1 MRYSNIE
8 FLIAT
13 AFFVLMLYVGLQS
26 GSSSTEYDPAHG
38 RGGLS
43 YLLYNVVPNLSL
55 VVITYSA
62 FLFLNYY
69 VLPKYWF
76 QNKPMRAL
84 LFTGLTVS
92 AVGTVFTIAQSYLR
106 DWIYKVYGNGYRSD
120 MALFSRGFSMALA
133 FLLIYGIYVLLR
145 EGIVYQHQQYR
156 LKRTLKQRVLRE
168 VLLTLSTWLAVMLPF
183 LILHSTGLF
192 RLFGPIYIFVLP
204 FCFCL
209 YFLNLYWLIPSYQNG
224 KFHNVAVYL
233 FNLLGVSV
241 LLGAVDAAFILQLK
255 PDVNFIGY
263 VIIFWLPPVLISI
276 IISWWVYVANREKY
290 QELTNLQTALGAS
303 DANLQFLRSQINPH
317 FLFNVLNTLYG
328 TALQEQAEKTG
339 DGIQKLGDMM
349 RFMLHENTL
358 DKIPLSREMEY
369 LHNYIDLQN
378 MRIAVSENIKIA
390 VNITEQYN
398 ALGIAPMLLIP
409 FIENA
414 YKHGISF
421 QHQSWINISLQ
432 LTGNVLQLD
441 VYNSLHQAKENDPE
455 KQRSGIGLENVK
467 QRLQLLYPDRYELII
482 RHNPNEFFIHLTL
495 QLS

>member
-1 MRYSNIE
+1 MNYSKIE
-8 FLIAT
+8 FSIAT

-26 GSSSTEYDPAHG
+26 GFSSADYDPAHG
-38 RGGLS
+38 RGGLT
-43 YLLYNVVPNLSL
+43 YLLFKVIPNLSM
-55 VVITYSA
+55 VVVTYSA
-62 FLFLNYY
+62 FLFLNYA

-76 QNKPMRAL
+76 QNKHIRAL
-84 LFTGLTVS
+84 LLTGLTVIV
-92 AVGTVFTIAQSYLR
+92 VGTVFTVAQSYLR
-106 DWIYKVYGNGYRSD
+106 DWIYRTYSNGYRAD
-120 MALFSRGFSMALA
+120 MALFSRGFSMAFG
-133 FLLIYGIYVLLR
+133 FLLIYGFYVLLR
-145 EGIVYQHQQYR
+145 EGIIYQHKQYR
-156 LKRTLKQRVLRE
+156 LKKTLKQRILRE

-183 LILHSTGLF
+183 LILHSTRLF
-192 RLFGPIYIFVLP
+192 QLFGPIYIFILP

-209 YFLNLYWLIPSYQNG
+209 YFLNLYWLIPSYKNG
-224 KFHNVAVYL
+224 KFGNVAVYL
-233 FNLLGVSV
+233 INLLGVSV
-241 LLGAVDAAFILQLK
+241 ILGAVDAAFILQLK

-263 VIIFWLPPVLISI
+263 IIIFWLTPVLVSM
-276 IISWWVYVANREKY
+276 IISWWVYVANQEKY
-290 QELTNLQTALGAS
+290 QELTNLQTALGTS

-328 TALQEQAEKTG
+328 TALSEQAEKTG

-378 MRIAVSENIKIA
+378 MRIAVSENINIA
-390 VNITEQYN
+390 VNITAQYN

-421 QHQSWINISLQ
+421 QHKSWINISLQ
-432 LTGNVLQLD
+432 LKANVLQLD
-441 VYNSLHQAKENDPE
+441 VYNSLHQGKENDPE

-467 QRLQLLYPDRYELII
+467 QRLQLLYPGRHELVI

-495 QLS
+495 HLS